1 MANEIRTKL
10 DTAAAFTQTLASLT
24 NTSARQTTLI
34 TNSTNRPAALIYYR
48 IRSATAPT
56 AGSIYEL
63 FLLRN
68 DGTVADD
75 NAGASDA
82 VIVIENAPLLGTMV
96 LTNTGGP
103 NKFFYGVFDTAAL
116 GPLGSSFGIA
126 VRNSSGQTLN
136 ATEGDHLKRYTLYLP
151 EVQ

>member
-48 IRSATAPT
+48 IQSGATGPT

-82 VIVIENAPLLGTMV
+82 AITIENAPLLGTMV
-96 LTNTGGP
+96 LTTTV
-103 NKFFYGVFDTAAL
+103 NKNFFGIFDTAAL

-136 ATEGDHLKRYTLYLP
+136 ATEGNHLKRYTLYLP